1 MLPNCCHAFY
11 PKSASVKYDLEADKE
26 SIRVVKNYERIV
38 EGNYV
43 DNLIKAQR
51 ARSNITK
58 AKNYDK
64 NSSHFG

>member
-11 PKSASVKYDLEADKE
+11 PKFASVKYDLEADKE

-43 DNLIKAQR
+43 DNLIKS
-51 ARSNITK
+51 RSIS
-58 AKNYDK
+58 AKIRK
-64 NSSHFG
+64 L

>member
-1 MLPNCCHAFY
+1 M
-11 PKSASVKYDLEADKE
+11 KYDLEADKE

-43 DNLIKAQR
+43 DNLIKAQS
-51 ARSNITK
+51 ARGNIIK